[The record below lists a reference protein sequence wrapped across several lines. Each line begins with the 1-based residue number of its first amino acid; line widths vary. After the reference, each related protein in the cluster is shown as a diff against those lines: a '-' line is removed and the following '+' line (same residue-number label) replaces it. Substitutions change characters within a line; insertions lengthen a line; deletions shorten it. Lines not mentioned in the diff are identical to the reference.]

1 VQKIRVIQWTTGNVG
16 KIALRAILEDPR
28 LQLVGVYAHSADKS
42 GLDAGSL
49 CGRPDTGIF
58 ATNDIE
64 ALVALGAKMVIYTPF
79 QENLAE
85 VVRLLETGHDV
96 ISSNLFH
103 HLGGITG
110 EVRARLEQAC
120 LRGDSSLYISGINPG
135 WVNSVA
141 TALTAVC
148 RRVDSVLISES
159 ADCSVYE
166 SPETW
171 NALGIGAPGV
181 TPQIRE
187 AALQWMVMFRDVV
200 ARVADALD
208 FELDEDIEFAVD
220 YATAAETVDLGW
232 FHIEKG
238 TNAACRASWFGKV
251 EGRTVVQVRVT
262 WYLTDKLVE
271 DWDIIRDEYQLVIKG
286 DPGLEARIRLET
298 PDYWTNAEHM
308 MTTALPMVNAIVDV
322 HAAPAGILGILDV
335 GLPHAPAGLWN
346 SRHASTAGQSTKVLT
361 Q

>member
-1 VQKIRVIQWTTGNVG
+1 VGKIRVIQWTTGNVG

-28 LQLVGVYAHSADKS
+28 LELVGVYAHGPSKA
-42 GLDAGSL
+42 GLDAGAL
-49 CGRPDTGIF
+49 CGRPDTGIV

-64 ALVALGAKMVIYTPF
+64 ALVALGADMVVYTPF
-79 QENLAE
+79 QESLAE

-110 EVRARLEQAC
+110 EVREKLERAC
-120 LRGDSSLYISGINPG
+120 QQGDSSLYISGINPG

-148 RRVDSVLISES
+148 RRVDSILISES

-166 SPETW
+166 SVETW
-171 NALGIGAPGV
+171 EALGIGAPEV

-187 AALQWMVMFRDVV
+187 AAHQWMVMFKDVV
-200 ARVADALD
+200 ARVADALNFD
-208 FELDEDIEFAVD
+208 LDDIEFSVD
-220 YATAAETVDLGW
+220 YAKAAERVDLGW
-232 FHIEKG
+232 FRIEKN
-238 TNAACRASWFGKV
+238 TNAACRASWI
-251 EGRTVVQVRVT
+251 GRIDGRNVVQVRVT

-286 DPGLEARIRLET
+286 DPGLESRIRLET
-298 PDYWTNAEHM
+298 PEYWTNAEHM

-322 HAAPAGILGILDV
+322 HAAPSGILGILDV
-335 GLPHAPAGLWN
+335 GLPHAAGGLW
-346 SRHASTAGQSTKVLT
+346 TGK
-361 Q
+361 